1 MKNITLTILENLIAN
16 EEYAR
21 KVLPFLKE
29 EYFENKNQRIVF
41 KEISSFALK
50 YSKLPTKTSLE
61 VELDNRK
68 DLTEQQYKDIT
79 NIVSNFT
86 EDAVDIEWLTDTTE
100 KFCKDRAIYNAVVD
114 GISIIEGRD
123 STRKPDALPSLLTDA
138 LSVSFD
144 NRVGHDY
151 IEDAS
156 DRFEYLHR
164 KEERIPFDLSLIH
177 I

>member
-1 MKNITLTILENLIAN
+1 M
-16 EEYAR
+16 
-21 KVLPFLKE
+21 
-29 EYFENKNQRIVF
+29 
-41 KEISSFALK
+41 
-50 YSKLPTKTSLE
+50 E

-123 STRKPDALPSLLTDA
+123 STRKPDALPSL
-138 LSVSFD
+138 
-144 NRVGHDY
+144 
-151 IEDAS
+151 
-156 DRFEYLHR
+156 
-164 KEERIPFDLSLIH
+164 SLIH

>member
-1 MKNITLTILENLIAN
+1 MKNITLTILENLVAN

-29 EYFENKNQRIVF
+29 EYFQDRNQRIVF

-86 EDAVDIEWLTDTTE
+86 DDAVDIEWLTDTSET
-100 KFCKDRAIYNAVVD
+100 FC
-114 GISIIEGRD
+114 
-123 STRKPDALPSLLTDA
+123 
-138 LSVSFD
+138 
-144 NRVGHDY
+144 
-151 IEDAS
+151 
-156 DRFEYLHR
+156 
-164 KEERIPFDLSLIH
+164 
-177 I
+177 

>member
-1 MKNITLTILENLIAN
+1 MNLI
-16 EEYAR
+16 
-21 KVLPFLKE
+21 
-29 EYFENKNQRIVF
+29 
-41 KEISSFALK
+41 
-50 YSKLPTKTSLE
+50 
-61 VELDNRK
+61 DRK

-86 EDAVDIEWLTDTTE
+86 EDAVDIEWLTDTIE
-100 KFCKDRAIYNAVVD
+100 KFCKDRAIYNASWTESLLLKVEIPHED
-114 GISIIEGRD
+114 DTS
-123 STRKPDALPSLLTDA
+123 SLLTDA

-164 KEERIPFDLSLIH
+164 KEERIPFDLEYFNKITKGGLPQKTLNIALAGTGVGKSLFMCHMAANCINQGRNVLY
-177 I
+177 ITLEMAE